1 MRPGPALCRWRW
13 RGSTLACG
21 WLVAATACAAG
32 AGDQALLVG
41 VSDYPALPADK
52 QLKGPRNDVPLLRD
66 ALIERGLPSAAIR
79 LLADGVAGAAL
90 PTRDNILSALDG
102 IAGSVQPGDQV
113 VLYFAGHGSQ
123 QPVDPQSPHAADE
136 PDGLFETFLPRDVG
150 RWQQP
155 PARRGGVVHNAIVDH
170 EIRSR
175 VDRIG
180 AQGAFV
186 WAIFDTC
193 HSASLVRGAADAV
206 GVTLRGVAPALLG
219 VPAAVPGPSA
229 PSAPAAP
236 APAAVR
242 DTARPRPAVPPTA
255 VYFYAAQSTES
266 TPELHLPSRQPDA
279 QVHGLFTYALLQSLA
294 GGAGMSYRQLAQA
307 VLLRYG
313 AIGEG
318 SAITPQFSGSGL
330 DTPVLGRPAP
340 PVRQWRLR
348 AAPAPADAAAPLVLA
363 AGELSD
369 LRPGSVLAVLPA
381 PASATAAALGFVR
394 VQQATAHTAQLV
406 PVAHAGLRAAPLA
419 LLRSGA
425 VARLVLPA
433 PRTGLA
439 VQADLAACAQPCRFA
454 PALDKLRTASR
465 QQPAALLTWVAD
477 GERADLRLVAVDNRL
492 WLLSPAA
499 PGRPCS
505 GGTPAQRSDC
515 AAALSRSNPAISAT
529 ATATADQLASII
541 DADLAAAARALDLL
555 RQASQSP
562 PDAGLLQTE
571 ITLLPQGGAT
581 RPYLDGT
588 VPALRS
594 GDAVR
599 LTLRNAGAVA
609 VDVTVLHVDARYGIQ
624 AVYPPAGTLNR
635 FVAGAT
641 AQLVLGLDGSLTSGL
656 ERLVILA
663 SAAGTHQERAD
674 FSALG
679 QPALRADEVVRGPA
693 GVAVD
698 STRLRVVS
706 WHLSPLP

>member
-1 MRPGPALCRWRW
+1 MRPGPALCRWLGRC
-13 RGSTLACG
+13 GALAG
-21 WLVAATACAAG
+21 WWLVVATACAAG
-32 AGDQALLVG
+32 AGDQALLIG
-41 VSDYPALPADK
+41 VSDYPTLPADK

-66 ALIERGLPSAAIR
+66 ALIERGMPPAAIR

-90 PTRDNILSALDG
+90 PTRDNILTALDG
-102 IAGSVQPGDQV
+102 IAGSVQAGDQV

-123 QPVDPQSPHAADE
+123 QPVDPQSPYAADE

-155 PARRGGVVHNAIVDH
+155 PARRAGVVHNAILDH

-180 AQGAFV
+180 VQGAFV

-193 HSASLVRGAADAV
+193 RSAALVRGAADAA
-206 GVTLRGVAPALLG
+206 GVTLSGVAPALLG
-219 VPAAVPGPSA
+219 VPAAVPGWSA
-229 PSAPAAP
+229 VPGPH
-236 APAAVR
+236 

-255 VYFYAAQSTES
+255 VYFYAAQSTEG
-266 TPELHLPSRQPDA
+266 TPELRLPTRQPDA

-330 DTPVLGRPAP
+330 DTPVLGRAAP

-348 AAPAPADAAAPLVLA
+348 APPEPTDAASPLVLA

-369 LRPGSVLAVLPA
+369 LRPGAVLAVLPA

-406 PVAHAGLRAAPLA
+406 PVAYAGLGAAPLV
-419 LLRSGA
+419 LLRTGA

-454 PALDKLRTASR
+454 PALDKLRTASP
-465 QQPAALLTWVAD
+465 QPPAARLTWLAD
-477 GERADLRLVAVDNRL
+477 GEPADLRLVAVDDRL

-505 GGTPAQRSDC
+505 NGMPAQRSAC
-515 AAALSRSNPAISAT
+515 AWALSRSNPAISAT
-529 ATATADQLASII
+529 ATATADQLAGII
-541 DADLAAAARALDLL
+541 EADLAAAARALDLL
-555 RQASQSP
+555 RPASQSP
-562 PDAGLLQTE
+562 PDPGVLQTE
-571 ITLLPQGGAT
+571 ITLQSQGGAT

-624 AVYPPAGTLNR
+624 AVYPPAGAMNR

-641 AQLVLGLDGSLTSGL
+641 AQLVLGLDGRMTSGL
-656 ERLVILA
+656 ERLVIIA
-663 SAAGTHQERAD
+663 SATGTHQERAD
-674 FSALG
+674 FSALS
-679 QPALRADEVVRGPA
+679 QPALRADEVVRGQA
-693 GVAVD
+693 GLWDD

-706 WHLSPLP
+706 WQLMQLP